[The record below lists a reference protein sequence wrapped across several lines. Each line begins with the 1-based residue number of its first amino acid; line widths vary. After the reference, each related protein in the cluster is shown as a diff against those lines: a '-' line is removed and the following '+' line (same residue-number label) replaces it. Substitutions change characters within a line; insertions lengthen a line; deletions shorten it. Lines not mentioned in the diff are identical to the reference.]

1 MIFDSTVQSG
11 FDLTLYFSKSED
23 FRMHKAMS
31 GNYEDDTEIT
41 EVRQMLA
48 FFCNLGDLNSF
59 FR

>member
-23 FRMHKAMS
+23 FRMHKAMR

-41 EVRQMLA
+41 EVRQML
-48 FFCNLGDLNSF
+48 
-59 FR
+59 